1 MFFVKKFNDAYSQS
15 REYFFLDL
23 LNQYK
28 APVPAVLRNDIPL
41 KELEMVHGGI
51 NMQAWLSNLEPS
63 KTNTSRALLV
73 LKRAFECSRI
83 VGEHG
88 VWHLDL
94 ALRNFVVDDSLQP
107 SAPDVRLID
116 FCLAVSKQ
124 FPLQKPLWLRPDTE
138 QHHPALQQAIIQ
150 DWTRFLQQAHLTVPQ
165 QWDTEFEVPIT
176 SYENTWLSNLEADRL
191 SLPWC
196 IIVHSLGVL
205 LCEVSAMPVFQ
216 GTLAREMRALG
227 QRAQNLQNEDDALQV
242 MGEVIAFTAR
252 GCDVETPRPRAV
264 TEPLSA
270 ATPAA
275 SNTTTVFE
283 KTSTPITTANASTTK
298 TIAANHNPAYPQ
310 LPLLATDKTPLVN
323 QAGWSIVPWAKWL
336 ANVALLVVLYL
347 LLDAVF
353 WMYQLRLSD
362 IILFGLALPAVA
374 TVGCGVLMLISKAR
388 LQWAYRAIRMQAV
401 VFLLLA
407 FELWISPI
415 PAYWTYITLTLAAM
429 MVWLWRPAK
438 HAQ

>member
-63 KTNTSRALLV
+63 NINTRRALLV

-83 VGEHG
+83 VSEHG

-107 SAPDVRLID
+107 NAPDVRLID

-150 DWTRFLQQAHLTVPQ
+150 DWTRFLQQAQLTVPQ

-176 SYENTWLSNLEADRL
+176 SYENTWLTNLEADRL

-216 GTLAREMRALG
+216 GTLANEMQALG
-227 QRAQNLQNEDDALQV
+227 QRAQNLQNEDAALHV
-242 MGEVIAFTAR
+242 LGLVIAFAAR
-252 GCDVETPRPRAV
+252 GCDIETPRPRAV
-264 TEPLSA
+264 ADPKSA
-270 ATPAA
+270 ASSAA
-275 SNTTTVFE
+275 ANT
-283 KTSTPITTANASTTK
+283 SPTK
-298 TIAANHNPAYPQ
+298 TMSAKHNPAYP
-310 LPLLATDKTPLVN
+310 LPPLLVTDKTTVVN
-323 QAGWSIVPWAKWL
+323 QAGWSILPWAKWL

-362 IILFGLALPAVA
+362 ITLFGLALPAVA
-374 TVGCGVLMLISKAR
+374 TVGCGVLMLISNAR

-415 PAYWTYITLTLAAM
+415 PAYWTYITLTLAAIM
-429 MVWLWRPAK
+429 GWIWRPAK
-438 HAQ
+438 LAQ